1 MKRINIFKPGKH
13 TDSHGHTLDFSEDK
27 LSAAASAYDPQL
39 HEAPIV
45 IGHPKDNHP
54 AYGWVASLEF
64 AEGALDAIPHQLNA
78 DFEEMVASGA
88 FKKVSASFYLPD
100 APNNPKPGTL
110 YLRHVGFLGAQ
121 PPAIKGLKA
130 VEFSEAEEGVIEF
143 EEQWQ
148 RGWMFKS
155 VGDVF
160 KNLREFIIDKFSK
173 DEADKA
179 IPNYVID
186 DLTRSAESLMKEPE
200 KDSSSSTPVTDFSET
215 RDKPEPEIFDM
226 NELEK
231 AQAQVAALEAEKAK
245 LESDKAALQTKVAE
259 FEEQENKRKHAALVS
274 RVDALV
280 ASGKVKPA
288 DKARVLAFA
297 ERLGN
302 QTVDFGEGEDEKGLD
317 AQDAY
322 LKQFEDGKV
331 IINFEEQSG
340 DDNEQKPEPVT
351 AKSISVKAVEYQ
363 EEQRKA
369 GRTVSI
375 TEAVNHVIKEAE

>member
-27 LSAAASAYDPQL
+27 LSGAASAYDPQL

-54 AYGWVASLEF
+54 AYGWVKSIEF
-64 AEGALDAIPHQLNA
+64 AEGVLDAIPHQLNT
-78 DFEEMVASGA
+78 DFEEMVSSGA

-130 VEFSEAEEGVIEF
+130 VEFSEAEEGVVEF

-155 VGDVF
+155 VGEVF
-160 KNLREFIIDKFSK
+160 KNLREFVIDKFSK
-173 DEADKA
+173 DEADKV

-186 DLTRSAESLMKEPE
+186 DLNKSADSLMKEPE
-200 KDSSSSTPVTDFSET
+200 SSTQVDPVTDYSET
-215 RDKPEPEIFDM
+215 RDEPEPETVDM
-226 NELEK
+226 NELQK
-231 AQAQVAALEAEKAK
+231 AQARIAELEEEKTALESEK
-245 LESDKAALQTKVAE
+245 DTLQTKVAS
-259 FEEQENKRKHAALVS
+259 FEEQESKRQKEVLVS

-280 ASGKVKPA
+280 ASGKIKPA

-302 QTVDFGEGEDEKGLD
+302 QTVDFGEGDEEQNLD

-322 LKQFEDGKV
+322 LKQFEEGKAV
-331 IINFEEQSG
+331 LNYEEQSRE
-340 DDNEQKPEPVT
+340 DEEQDPEPVT

-363 EEQRKA
+363 EAERQA

-375 TEAVNHVIKEAE
+375 NEAVTHVMKEAE

>member
-13 TDSHGHTLDFSEDK
+13 TDSSGHTLEFSEDK
-27 LSAAASAYDPQL
+27 LSASASAYDPEL

-54 AYGWVASLEF
+54 AYGWVKSMEF
-64 AEGALDAIPHQLNA
+64 SDGLLDVIPHQLNA
-78 DFEEMVASGA
+78 DFADMVTSGA

-130 VEFSEAEEGVIEF
+130 VEFSEAEEGVVEF
-143 EEQWQ
+143 EETWQ
-148 RGWMFKS
+148 RGWMFS
-155 VGDVF
+155 SIGDVL

-186 DLTRSAESLMKEPE
+186 DLKRSAESLMKEPE
-200 KDSSSSTPVTDFSET
+200 NPSSTPVTDFSET
-215 RDKPEPEIFDM
+215 RDKPEPETVDM

-231 AQAQVAALEAEKAK
+231 AKAQVATLEAEKTK
-245 LESDKAALQTKVAE
+245 LENEKASLATKVAE
-259 FEEQENKRKHAALVS
+259 FEEQENQRKRAALIA

-280 ASGKVKPA
+280 ASGKIKPA
-288 DKARVLAFA
+288 DKSRVLAFA

-302 QTVDFGEGEDEKGLD
+302 QTVDFGEGEGEKGLD

-322 LKQFEDGKV
+322 LKQFENAKALV
-331 IINFEEQSG
+331 SFNEQSG
-340 DDNEQKPEPVT
+340 DDGEQDPEPVT

-375 TEAVNHVIKEAE
+375 TDAVNHVMKDAE